1 MSVYI
6 NIKRSLAHASREF
19 VLDIKLETQAHRIAL
34 FGPSGSGKTLTIQAV
49 SGLMKPDSGEIRVND
64 QLFFCSVKGVNM
76 PPQDRQLAY
85 LLQDYGLFPH
95 LTVAQNISFGLK
107 RGLFNPTKKW
117 VPEGARRWIE
127 AFDLQAVLGNYPYEI
142 SGGQKQRTALARA
155 LAVSPKLLLLDEPL
169 AALDINLRVRMRQ
182 ELSQLQ
188 KQLGIPSI
196 IITHDPEDAI
206 VLADEVYRIA
216 DGKIQGRCTPEELI
230 QEIALGRD
238 RLVTELQHTAVGF

>member
-6 NIKRSLAHASREF
+6 NIQRALTNATREF
-19 VLDIKLETQAHRIAL
+19 LLDIKLETQAHRIAL

-49 SGLMKPDSGEIRVND
+49 SGLMSPDSGEIRVND
-64 QLFFCSVKGVNM
+64 KLFFCSATGINM
-76 PPQDRQLAY
+76 PPQERQLAY

-107 RGLFNPTKKW
+107 RGWLNPAKKW
-117 VPEGARRWIE
+117 VPDGAKRWVD
-127 AFDLQAVLGNYPYEI
+127 AFDLHAILGNYPYEI

-155 LAVSPKLLLLDEPL
+155 LAVSPELLLLDEPL
-169 AALDINLRVRMRQ
+169 AALDMDLRVRMRQ

-188 KQLGIPSI
+188 KRLDIPSI

-216 DGKIQGRCTPEELI
+216 DGKIQGRCTPEELS
-230 QEIALGRD
+230 QEIELSSE
-238 RLVTELQHTAVGF
+238 RLAAELQRAAVVF

>member
-6 NIKRSLAHASREF
+6 NIKRSLTNATREF
-19 VLDIKLETQAHRIAL
+19 LLDINLETQAHRIAL

-49 SGLMKPDSGEIRVND
+49 SGLMNPDSGEIRVND
-64 QLFFCSVKGVNM
+64 KLFFCSDKGINM
-76 PPQDRQLAY
+76 PPQERQLAY

-107 RGLFNPTKKW
+107 RGLFNPAKKW
-117 VPEGARRWIE
+117 VPDGAKRWVA
-127 AFDLQAVLGNYPYEI
+127 AFDLQAILGNYPHEI

-155 LAVSPKLLLLDEPL
+155 LAVSPELLLLDEPL
-169 AALDINLRVRMRQ
+169 AALDIHLRVRMRK

-188 KQLGIPSI
+188 KQLDIPSI

-216 DGKIQGRCTPEELI
+216 DGKIQGHCTPEELS
-230 QEIALGRD
+230 QEIALSRD
-238 RLVTELQHTAVGF
+238 RLATELQRAAVGF